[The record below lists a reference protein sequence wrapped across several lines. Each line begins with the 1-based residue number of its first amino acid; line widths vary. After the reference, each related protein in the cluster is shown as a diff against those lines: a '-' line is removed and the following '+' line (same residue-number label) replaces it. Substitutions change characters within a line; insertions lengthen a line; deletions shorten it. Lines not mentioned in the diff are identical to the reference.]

1 MSKASKLVTDAILGE
16 DTVTIIVNGRAYY
29 VSPPTIIKLVK
40 AAKYL
45 DSFEEGKTLAEVLCM
60 LKNLDDACKALSVF
74 IQGDESISDEL
85 SKGTL
90 EEVVNGLQTAYSLI
104 SNFGEECGKDDSKTT
119 TIGNDTL
126 LGQIASF
133 MDSLHLSYQE
143 VVKEIPYRNL
153 LLMAKDK
160 QRVACG
166 DVMYEVTE
174 EEFGMNF
181 KKG

>member
-1 MSKASKLVTDAILGE
+1 M
-16 DTVTIIVNGRAYY
+16 NGRAYY

-104 SNFGEECGKDDSKTT
+104 SIKDFQ
-119 TIGNDTL
+119 TL
-126 LGQIASF
+126 SILAKSAARMIA
-133 MDSLHLSYQE
+133 
-143 VVKEIPYRNL
+143 KPRP
-153 LLMAKDK
+153 
-160 QRVACG
+160 
-166 DVMYEVTE
+166 
-174 EEFGMNF
+174 
-181 KKG
+181 

>member
-1 MSKASKLVTDAILGE
+1 MLMPFPFFNIRTMSKASILIVDAILGE
-16 DTVTIIVNGRAYY
+16 DTVAIIVNGKVYS

-45 DSFEEGKTLAEVLCM
+45 DSFEEGKTLAEVLGM

-104 SNFGEECGKDDSKTT
+104 SIKDFQ
-119 TIGNDTL
+119 TL
-126 LGQIASF
+126 SILAKSAARMIA
-133 MDSLHLSYQE
+133 
-143 VVKEIPYRNL
+143 KPRP
-153 LLMAKDK
+153 
-160 QRVACG
+160 
-166 DVMYEVTE
+166 
-174 EEFGMNF
+174 
-181 KKG
+181 

>member
-1 MSKASKLVTDAILGE
+1 MSKASKLVADAILGE
-16 DTVTIIVNGRAYY
+16 DTVTIVVNGKAYY

-45 DSFEEGKTLAEVLCM
+45 NSFEEGKTLAEVLGM

-104 SNFGEECGKDDSKTT
+104 SIKD
-119 TIGNDTL
+119 
-126 LGQIASF
+126 F
-133 MDSLHLSYQE
+133 RRYQFW
-143 VVKEIPYRNL
+143 R
-153 LLMAKDK
+153 
-160 QRVACG
+160 RVRQG
-166 DVMYEVTE
+166 
-174 EEFGMNF
+174 
-181 KKG
+181 

>member
-1 MSKASKLVTDAILGE
+1 MSKASKLVAGAILGE
-16 DTVTIIVNGRAYY
+16 DFVTIMVNGKTYCI
-29 VSPPTIIKLVK
+29 SPPTIIKLVK

-104 SNFGEECGKDDSKTT
+104 SIKDFQ
-119 TIGNDTL
+119 TL
-126 LGQIASF
+126 SILAKSAARMIA
-133 MDSLHLSYQE
+133 
-143 VVKEIPYRNL
+143 KPRP
-153 LLMAKDK
+153 
-160 QRVACG
+160 
-166 DVMYEVTE
+166 
-174 EEFGMNF
+174 
-181 KKG
+181 

>member
-1 MSKASKLVTDAILGE
+1 MSKASKLVADAILGE
-16 DTVTIIVNGRAYY
+16 DSVTTMVNGKTYCI
-29 VSPPTIIKLVK
+29 SPPTIIKLVK

-104 SNFGEECGKDDSKTT
+104 SIKDFQ
-119 TIGNDTL
+119 TL
-126 LGQIASF
+126 SILAKSAARMIA
-133 MDSLHLSYQE
+133 
-143 VVKEIPYRNL
+143 KPRP
-153 LLMAKDK
+153 
-160 QRVACG
+160 
-166 DVMYEVTE
+166 
-174 EEFGMNF
+174 
-181 KKG
+181 

>member
-1 MSKASKLVTDAILGE
+1 MSKASKLVADAILGE
-16 DTVTIIVNGRAYY
+16 DTVTIMVNGKTYCI
-29 VSPPTIIKLVK
+29 SPPTIIKLVK

-104 SNFGEECGKDDSKTT
+104 SIKDFQ
-119 TIGNDTL
+119 TL
-126 LGQIASF
+126 SILAKSAARMIA
-133 MDSLHLSYQE
+133 
-143 VVKEIPYRNL
+143 KPRP
-153 LLMAKDK
+153 
-160 QRVACG
+160 
-166 DVMYEVTE
+166 
-174 EEFGMNF
+174 
-181 KKG
+181 